1 MRAANSLLCLPIVAF
16 ALLTVTQ
23 TKTARAAAA
32 PADIA
37 YDDTN
42 VYPESISAAR
52 DGTIYSGSI
61 KGIIFRA
68 KPGSGKAVPWI
79 KPSAEN
85 GLLGVFGVLVDE
97 RGKTL
102 WVCSAGN
109 TLRNPPAIG
118 DSSLMSFDL
127 GSGQRT
133 GNYVFPKSASAPAPV
148 CNDIT
153 VAHDGT
159 VFASDTPGG
168 RILKLAKGATALE
181 VFADDPRLKGI
192 DGIVL
197 SEDGV
202 MYLNIVT
209 KGQLLRVDRKPDGS
223 LGGLTELAVS
233 DKLGGPDG
241 FRLIHGKTFLLAE
254 GTSGKIDQV
263 TIDGDRATVKVLRDG
278 LVSPPAVTL
287 VGHTAY
293 AAEGKITYLIDPK
306 LKGQDPGPFR
316 ILAIPLD
323 K

>member
-1 MRAANSLLCLPIVAF
+1 LAKRVLTGLCLPLVA
-16 ALLTVTQ
+16 LTLFE
-23 TKTARAAAA
+23 TARADTAS
-32 PADIA
+32 ADIP

-97 RGKTL
+97 RRKTL

-109 TLRNPPAIG
+109 NLRNPPAVG

-127 GSGQRT
+127 ASGKRT
-133 GNYVFPKSASAPAPV
+133 GNYTFPKSASAPAPV

-153 VAHDGT
+153 VARDGT

-168 RILKLAKGATALE
+168 RILKLAKGATTLE

-202 MYLNIVT
+202 LYLNIVT

-263 TIDGDRATVKVLRDG
+263 TIDGDRATVKVLREG
-278 LVSPPAVTL
+278 LISPPAVTL

-316 ILAIPLD
+316 ILAIPLGR
-323 K
+323 